1 MTVYILFAVFVSA
14 LITFGLRALPFLLF
28 HGKRKMPE
36 WLSRLGAILPSAIM
50 AVLIVYCL
58 RSVKS
63 DFVGNGIPRLIA
75 VLVVAAG
82 YKWKHSTFISIVAG
96 TAVYMVLIRII

>member
-1 MTVYILFAVFVSA
+1 MTGYILSAILVSA
-14 LITFGLRALPFLLF
+14 GITLGLRALPFLF
-28 HGKRKMPE
+28 FRDERKMPE

-63 DFVGNGIPRLIA
+63 DFVGSGIPGMLA
-75 VLVVAAG
+75 VLVVAIS
-82 YKWKHSTFISIVAG
+82 YRWKHNTFISIVAG
-96 TAVYMVLIRII
+96 TVVYMVLIRML